1 MRNLNFNGEPGSEPY
16 TLTAQGSGGFST
28 SDGFYSPE
36 FRGDF
41 GAGLLDLHS
50 MDDTE
55 LLSEVQKTTCLAQ
68 KFSFLFCLLLF
79 LLLIISSPCIETL
92 CLNDC
97 WQCSLNTE
105 ICNIKLICFFIH
117 NYVEVVS
124 FS

>member
-55 LLSEVQKTTCLAQ
+55 LLSEVQKTTC
-68 KFSFLFCLLLF
+68 FSSEVFFLFLSSSLSSANHLLPLHR
-79 LLLIISSPCIETL
+79 
-92 CLNDC
+92 
-97 WQCSLNTE
+97 
-105 ICNIKLICFFIH
+105 NI
-117 NYVEVVS
+117 VS
-124 FS
+124 E